1 MPQMYPM
8 NWLFLFM
15 FFTLI
20 YITMIIM
27 CYFSKKNFLKKII
40 NFKKIKKINLIW
52 KW

>member
-15 FFTLI
+15 FFTLLFFS
-20 YITMIIM
+20 TMII
-27 CYFSKKNFLKKII
+27 CYFTKMNL
-40 NFKKIKKINLIW
+40 IKKTIKNNNNNPSMNW